1 VIFISTQ
8 SGIPDPDGTA
18 LTIELLQNTIF
29 NNNIRVDTTELKIKE
44 KK

>member
-8 SGIPDPDGTA
+8 SGIPDPDGAA